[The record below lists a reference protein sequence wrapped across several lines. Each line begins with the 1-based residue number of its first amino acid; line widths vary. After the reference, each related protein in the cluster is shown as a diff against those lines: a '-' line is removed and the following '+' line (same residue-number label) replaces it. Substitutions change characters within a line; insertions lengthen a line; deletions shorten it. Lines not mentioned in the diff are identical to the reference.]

1 MRRIVLMLMVL
12 CLFASTAL
20 AARVHQ
26 EDVTADKN
34 LRWEARMQPQETTAE
49 KEAARWSIILENDF
63 GIYAYDM
70 DSLGYDPVKGIAAG
84 TVKTLFTNKDVV
96 KKLQK
101 TYAAKLPKGEKV
113 SYCTLQMLYKPDDKT
128 YAVKQ
133 MDVYSQKGTL
143 LEHKAKKIEFIP
155 VPPKTFAEAMLEVVQ
170 AFRQDLETQKSQAE
184 GAGAS
189 K

>member
-1 MRRIVLMLMVL
+1 MRKIFVLLIML
-12 CLFASTAL
+12 CLSASTAT

-26 EDVTADKN
+26 EDVTADRGLK
-34 LRWEARMQPQETTAE
+34 WEARMQPQETAAE

-70 DSLGYDPVKGIAAG
+70 DSLGYDPVKGVTVG
-84 TVKTLFTNKDVV
+84 TVKTLFTNKEVL

-113 SYCTLQMLYKPDDKT
+113 SYCTLQMLYKLDEKT

-143 LEHKAKKIEFIP
+143 LEHKVKKIEFIP
-155 VPPKTFAEAMLEVVQ
+155 VQPKTFAEAMLEVMQ
-170 AFRQDLETQKSQAE
+170 AFRQDLETQKSQANDS
-184 GAGAS
+184 GAN

>member
-20 AARVHQ
+20 AARAHQ
-26 EDVTADKN
+26 EDVTADRN

-70 DSLGYDPVKGIAAG
+70 DSLGYDPVKDVAVG

-101 TYAAKLPKGEKV
+101 TYAARLPKGEKV
-113 SYCTLQMLYKPDDKT
+113 GYCTLQMLYKLKDKT

-133 MDVYSQKGTL
+133 MDVFSQKGTL
-143 LEHKAKKIEFIP
+143 LEHKVKKVEFIP
-155 VPPKTFAEAMLEVVQ
+155 VPPKTFAEAMLEVEQ
-170 AFRQDLETQKSQAE
+170 AFVQDLENQKSQE
-184 GAGAS
+184 DGAVSA